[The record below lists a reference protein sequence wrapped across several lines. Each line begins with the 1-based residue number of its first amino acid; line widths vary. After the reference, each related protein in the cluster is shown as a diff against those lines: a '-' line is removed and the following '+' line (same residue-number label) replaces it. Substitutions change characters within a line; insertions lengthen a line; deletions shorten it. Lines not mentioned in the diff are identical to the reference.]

1 MMSPTMI
8 VGSTQRSQVAR
19 LFVAMS
25 EWLAMYRVHHTSPA
39 YLAAPET

>member
-8 VGSTQRSQVAR
+8 IGSTQRSQVAR